1 MNHLKGLPLIATIL
15 VVICGFS
22 FGQDKVLF
30 SVEDEPVY
38 LDEFLYIYE
47 KTNRDK
53 ADFSRASVE
62 EYLDLYKKFKLKVH
76 KAREMQLDTI
86 QSLQAELAGYRK
98 QLANA
103 YLSDKEVLESLTREA
118 YERMLKD
125 ISFSHILIKVSPN
138 ANAEEEDAAYQKA
151 LKVLERLRSG
161 EDFTQVALQV
171 SDDESVRKNEGRV
184 GYITAMLPDGFYD
197 LETAIYTLPPR
208 TYSRPIRSKLGFH
221 ILMTDGERE
230 ARGEMEVAQILIRNR
245 ANRDSKAKIDSI
257 FNLMEKG
264 ADFAELARMHSDDKN
279 TAAQGGYLGFFGI
292 NKYESIFENT
302 AFRLSEDG
310 EYSRPV
316 RSSIGWHII
325 KRISHKPVPPYQE
338 IRRTLEAKV
347 KADSRYTV
355 AERAMLSKIKEENNF
370 REFNWDRDLLLM
382 EVGKDYLDYRW
393 KAPDSFTDQ
402 PLFSINNQSVNVA
415 EFLAYLTKN
424 AASRLR
430 INRAMSPGQAL
441 DQLYREFEESAL
453 KQYEESQLE
462 AKYPEFK
469 ALMRE
474 YSEGILLFEATKMKV
489 WDRASEDTLGL
500 KEYYRSHQDQY
511 LWPERALVET
521 ITINSTDEVVLQKV
535 MKQVPKKSG
544 AKLLKKFNKE
554 AELIKSQTVLR
565 DKTELDPALSWNR
578 NSTTPMEKDTERGIT
593 TFKRVVEIV
602 APQPKSLDEA
612 RGYVIADY
620 QDYLEKQWVKNLME
634 EFEVTINQEVV
645 DSIVKP

>member
-1 MNHLKGLPLIATIL
+1 MIAIIL

-22 FGQDKVLF
+22 FGQDQVIF
-30 SVEDEPVY
+30 TVEDEPVY

-86 QSLQAELAGYRK
+86 QSLQVELAGYRK

-125 ISFSHILIKVSPN
+125 VSFSHILIKVSPN

-161 EDFTQVALQV
+161 EDFTQVAIQV
-171 SDDESVRKNEGRV
+171 SDDQSVRKNEGRV

-197 LETAIYTLPPR
+197 LETAIYTLTPR

-221 ILMTDGERE
+221 IVRTDGERD
-230 ARGEMEVAQILIRNR
+230 ARGEIEVAQILVRNR
-245 ANRDSKAKIDSI
+245 ANRDSKSRIDSI
-257 FNLMEKG
+257 YSQLEGG
-264 ADFAELARMHSDDKN
+264 ADFAELARKYSDDKN

-302 AFRLSEDG
+302 AFRLREDG
-310 EYSRPV
+310 DYSRPV

-325 KRISHKPVPPYQE
+325 KRISHKPIPPYQE
-338 IRRTLEAKV
+338 IRRTLETKV

-355 AERAMLSKIKEENNF
+355 AERAMLSKIKEENNYQ
-370 REFNWDRDLLLM
+370 EANWDRSRLLK
-382 EVGKDYLDYRW
+382 EIGEDYLDYRW
-393 KAPDSFTDQ
+393 KAPKAYDNQTM
-402 PLFSINNQSVNVA
+402 FSIGGEDVKVSD
-415 EFLAYLTKN
+415 FLAFLTKN

-430 INRAMSPGQAL
+430 INRAMSAQQAL
-441 DQLYREFEESAL
+441 DQLYSEFEESEL
-453 KQYEESQLE
+453 KAYEESQLE
-462 AKYPEFK
+462 VKYPEFK

-489 WDRASEDTLGL
+489 WDRASEDSAGL
-500 KEYYRSHQDQY
+500 KNYYKDHEGQY

-521 ITINSTDEVVLQKV
+521 ITINSTDDAVLQNIL
-535 MKQVPKKSG
+535 KQIPKKSG
-544 AKLLKKFNKE
+544 SKLLKKFNKK
-554 AELIKSQTVLR
+554 AEVVKSQTVLR
-565 DKTELDPALSWNR
+565 DKEELSPDLTWSKNSMTPLSKDPEKGV
-578 NSTTPMEKDTERGIT
+578 TTLQ
-593 TFKRVVEIV
+593 RVVEIV

-620 QDYLEKQWVKNLME
+620 QDYLEKQWVNDLMK
-634 EFEVTINQEVV
+634 EFEVKVNQDVV